1 MRYQLIF
8 CAILTFSL
16 FFCSCKSQ
24 KESVYVI
31 NEEDSESL
39 VLEHIIDNIEQSSEN
54 LILIKKAKEW
64 LGTPYRFA
72 HSEKGKGTDCSGMVM
87 ELFKDV
93 FDIKLPRN
101 SEKQAEFCHQISF
114 QEVSPGDLVFFA
126 TGNNRKKISH
136 VGLMIDKKQFI
147 HASSTKGVII
157 SDISTKYYKE
167 RFIMFGRVS
176 IR

>member
-24 KESVYVI
+24 KESVSVI

-101 SEKQAEFCHQISF
+101 AEKQAEFCLQVRKGLSLVIYQQSIIKNGLLCLAGF
-114 QEVSPGDLVFFA
+114 QLDD
-126 TGNNRKKISH
+126 I
-136 VGLMIDKKQFI
+136 
-147 HASSTKGVII
+147 VIFLNI
-157 SDISTKYYKE
+157 IIKP
-167 RFIMFGRVS
+167 F
-176 IR
+176 